1 MGKLRKI
8 GKSLKKKVKKL
19 FSSKLGRI
27 VGALAIGY
35 MLGPQGFDVFGR
47 LGNLVGSKTGEVAG
61 EQAVQQVA
69 TEAAKEEATKKVVE
83 EGTKEIVSNTVGGA
97 VEGTLDII
105 EKDPS
110 FLEKFTTNL
119 GEGVTNIKEGVTEF
133 AADPIGKTGEYLG
146 GDFVPDV
153 ARGVTTGLI
162 SAEIMGEPEE
172 QFVGGGL
179 LPQPQQEAAQN
190 AYVQAVQNQIP
201 QMQGMNFQQ
210 LNQSLLYGTLTPQFL
225 MGQSQYT

>member
-8 GKSLKKKVKKL
+8 GKSIKKRVKKL

-27 VGALAIGY
+27 IGTIAIGY
-35 MLGPQGFDVFGR
+35 MLGPQGFDVFGK
-47 LGNLVGSKTGEVAG
+47 LGNVFGTKTGEVAG
-61 EQAVQQVA
+61 EQAVQQA
-69 TEAAKEEATKKVVE
+69 TTEVAKEEVTKKAVE
-83 EGTKEIVSNTVGGA
+83 EGTKEVVSNTVTGA
-97 VEGTLDII
+97 LEETLK
-105 EKDPS
+105 KDPS
-110 FLEKFTTNL
+110 FLETFTTNL
-119 GEGVTNIKEGVTEF
+119 GEGVTNIKKGVTEF

>member
-1 MGKLRKI
+1 MGAIRRLGRSI
-8 GKSLKKKVKKL
+8 KKRTKKL

-27 VGALAIGY
+27 IGTIAIGY

-47 LGNLVGSKTGEVAG
+47 LGNIVGTKTGEVAG
-61 EQAVQQVA
+61 EQAVQQVVK
-69 TEAAKEEATKKVVE
+69 EKAKEEVTKKAVE
-83 EGTKEIVSNTVGGA
+83 EGTKEVVSNSLTDAIGKTV
-97 VEGTLDII
+97 DIV

-146 GDFVPDV
+146 GEFVPDV

-190 AYVQAVQNQIP
+190 SYVQAVQNQIP

-225 MGQSQYT
+225 IGQSQYT